1 LRETGLNILKPHLQT
16 TLTTLLEKGTSHRQI
31 ERITGIDRKTIR
43 SYHKRADDL
52 KSNSPGAAT
61 GTPAQ
66 TPPPRPPAQPK
77 SGVSACEPH
86 REFIEAQ
93 LRLKRN
99 YMAIYQDLVDK
110 HGFSAAYNS
119 VKRFAGGLCAREPQ
133 QFDRLEFAPG
143 EEAQVDYGE
152 GAPTRVPGTER
163 YRKPRLF
170 VMTLRYSRR
179 SFRRVVWKSSQET
192 WARLHEQ
199 AWRYFGG
206 ACQYV
211 VLDNL
216 KEGVIK
222 PDLYEPELNA
232 VYAATLV
239 HYGVVADP
247 ARVRDPNRKGTVEH
261 AIGHTQATALK
272 GRRFESI
279 EEQNDYLEHWET
291 KWCAPRIHG
300 STKRQVQAMFEEE
313 RPHLRPLPLLG
324 MQYFTEQQRCV
335 NDDTCVRVDH
345 SSYAARPAAIG
356 SVVLVRL
363 FEHHLEIR
371 DLKTSSLLRT
381 HARADKPGTVVLP
394 ADERLFNPS
403 RETQRILSQAKAI
416 GESAQQLCQTLFER
430 EGRVGQRKL
439 WGIVGLVRH
448 YPKRLVDSAC
458 ARAMA
463 EGVYSY
469 GRVKALTEQ
478 LMDEALKL
486 LSEPA
491 DAQVTLTQNHDLI
504 RQGDDYADLFSLA
517 AKQSAAL
524 PAPQTPTLSPYPT
537 QNEAA

>member
-1 LRETGLNILKPHLQT
+1 MNVLKPHLQT

-43 SYHKRADDL
+43 SYHKKADDL
-52 KSNSPGAAT
+52 KSNSPGVAT
-61 GTPAQ
+61 DTPAQ
-66 TPPPRPPAQPK
+66 TPPPRPPAQAK
-77 SGVSACEPH
+77 SSASACEPH
-86 REFIEAQ
+86 REFIESQ

-110 HGFSAAYNS
+110 QGFGAAYNS

-152 GAPTRVPGTER
+152 GAPTRVPGTDR

-279 EEQNDYLEHWET
+279 DEQNDYLEHWET
-291 KWCAPRIHG
+291 KWHA
-300 STKRQVQAMFEEE
+300 
-313 RPHLRPLPLLG
+313 
-324 MQYFTEQQRCV
+324 
-335 NDDTCVRVDH
+335 
-345 SSYAARPAAIG
+345 
-356 SVVLVRL
+356 VLY
-363 FEHHLEIR
+363 
-371 DLKTSSLLRT
+371 
-381 HARADKPGTVVLP
+381 RA
-394 ADERLFNPS
+394 
-403 RETQRILSQAKAI
+403 
-416 GESAQQLCQTLFER
+416 
-430 EGRVGQRKL
+430 
-439 WGIVGLVRH
+439 
-448 YPKRLVDSAC
+448 
-458 ARAMA
+458 
-463 EGVYSY
+463 
-469 GRVKALTEQ
+469 
-478 LMDEALKL
+478 
-486 LSEPA
+486 
-491 DAQVTLTQNHDLI
+491 
-504 RQGDDYADLFSLA
+504 
-517 AKQSAAL
+517 AAL
-524 PAPQTPTLSPYPT
+524 RQ
-537 QNEAA
+537 